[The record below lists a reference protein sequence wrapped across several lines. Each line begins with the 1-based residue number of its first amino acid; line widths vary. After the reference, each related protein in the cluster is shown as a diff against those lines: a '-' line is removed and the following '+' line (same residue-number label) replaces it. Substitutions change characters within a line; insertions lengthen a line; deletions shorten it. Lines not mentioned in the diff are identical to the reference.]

1 MTALQCQAGQ
11 VGAFTANGNSH
22 VLAFSDQRLNPII
35 YIYTFPELT
44 KLTELKGN
52 DVLDYTLLAL
62 SFTGPYL
69 ASFSSIPEFILSIW
83 NWQENTLLCSESQPG
98 VTATSMSFN
107 PMNWQQLCLVDESSV
122 TVWRIER
129 NNDEHHLKQNP
140 VKLPDAQGSMS
151 HHMDLFF
158 PISYDEDPYNGPLLP
173 VSAIAG
179 LEGDEAETFMPRN
192 SIKPLLHPTAHCWSA
207 TSEVYV
213 GCKEGCVLAID
224 ANTRSVSVLQQEP
237 LLDIRKNF
245 FTKEVEGI
253 LFFYQIKGLQ
263 YEMKIYAD
271 ILQPISSLIFSP
283 DYTVLLLVTDQGTLY
298 TYKPAHGGEA
308 VKILDTCRS
317 CFLAADFLP
326 GDKYCVVRSFIY
338 NSGFF
343 QVTKRYGAV
352 NVAVGTKRGQIYFL
366 DVTEAEAPRVVHII
380 FVSEFPVLSL
390 Q

>member
-1 MTALQCQAGQ
+1 FAE
-11 VGAFTANGNSH
+11 NGNSH
-22 VLAFSDQRLNPII
+22 VLAFSDRRLNPSI

-83 NWQENTLLCSESQPG
+83 NWQENMLLCSESQPG

-107 PMNWQQLCLVDESSV
+107 PMNWQQLCLVDESNV
-122 TVWRIER
+122 TIWHIER
-129 NNDEHHLKQNP
+129 NNDEHHLKQCLLLFHSP
-140 VKLPDAQGSMS
+140 VELPDAQGSVS

-158 PISYDEDPYNGPLLP
+158 PISYDEDPYYGPLLP

-179 LEGDEAETFMPRN
+179 LAGDEAETFVPRN
-192 SIKPLLHPTAHCWSA
+192 YIKPLLHPTAHCWSA

-213 GCKEGCVLAID
+213 GCKEGYVLAID
-224 ANTRSVSVLQQEP
+224 AETCGVSVLQQKP
-237 LLDIRKNF
+237 LSPHLINQPHVDLYF
-245 FTKEVEGI
+245 SAQEGI

-283 DYTVLLLVTDQGTLY
+283 DYTVLLLVTDQ
-298 TYKPAHGGEA
+298 
-308 VKILDTCRS
+308 V
-317 CFLAADFLP
+317 
-326 GDKYCVVRSFIY
+326 
-338 NSGFF
+338 
-343 QVTKRYGAV
+343 
-352 NVAVGTKRGQIYFL
+352 
-366 DVTEAEAPRVVHII
+366 
-380 FVSEFPVLSL
+380 
-390 Q
+390 